1 MAALVVLTTVP
12 DAGAGAKLARIL
24 VKSGAAVCVN
34 VVPGI
39 HSIYRWKGKVTE
51 SREALLVVKAPKKNF
66 RKIEDLIREKH
77 PYELPE
83 VLALSVA
90 GGSAGYLQWLHA
102 R

>member
-12 DAGAGAKLARIL
+12 HAAAGAKLARVL
-24 VKSGAAVCVN
+24 VKSRAAVCVN
-34 VVPGI
+34 VISGI
-39 HSIYRWKGKVTE
+39 RSVYRWKGKVEE

-66 RKIEDLIREKH
+66 RAIERIIREKH

-83 VLALSVA
+83 VLALPVA
-90 GGSAGYLQWLHA
+90 GGSAGYLRWLHA